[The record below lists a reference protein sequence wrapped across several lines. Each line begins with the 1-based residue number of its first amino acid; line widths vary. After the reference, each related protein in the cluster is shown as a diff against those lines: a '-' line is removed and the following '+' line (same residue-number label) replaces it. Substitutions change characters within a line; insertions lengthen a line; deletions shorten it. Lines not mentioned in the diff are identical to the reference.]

1 MAQHT
6 KKRPVSVSKKSNA
19 KMSEYFNVAKPDPTS
34 NEAEKRGL
42 TANITTAI
50 LAIAPVSMLFGF
62 TAYKA
67 DWSILEIFLVSLLGF
82 SGSGQFAA
90 LPLSNSGATFLTI
103 LFVSV
108 MINSRYF
115 AISLSCSKKLPPN
128 KLLKVFSSHTLGDEA
143 YAIEQGHNQRA
154 MLIIRFTIFGCWI
167 LFGVTGGIVAGLFP
181 NLLPVGINAS
191 IPASLVLLFLAISYL
206 KNRPY
211 KSGLITVPK
220 AILGFIVSGFL
231 YYTLGA
237 VYFWIPSV
245 VLLSAIYYLLK
256 SRY

>member
-1 MAQHT
+1 MNKYLNT
-6 KKRPVSVSKKSNA
+6 KKMFSASNTA
-19 KMSEYFNVAKPDPTS
+19 EYRAFLPHL
-34 NEAEKRGL
+34 L
-42 TANITTAI
+42 TA
-50 LAIAPVSMLFGF
+50 LFAIAPVSILFGF

-67 DWSILEIFLVSLLGF
+67 DWSIGEIFLVSLLGF

-90 LPLSNSGATFLTI
+90 LPLSSSGATFLTI

-115 AISLSCSKKLPPN
+115 AISLSCSKKLPTN

-154 MLIIRFTIFGCWI
+154 MLIIRFTIFGFWI
-167 LFGVTGGIVAGLFP
+167 LFGVTGGIVAGLYP
-181 NLLPVGINAS
+181 NLLPDGINAS

-211 KSGLITVPK
+211 KSGLITIPK

-231 YYTLGA
+231 YYTLGS

-245 VLLSAIYYLLK
+245 FLLSTIYYLLK

>member
-1 MAQHT
+1 M
-6 KKRPVSVSKKSNA
+6 R
-19 KMSEYFNVAKPDPTS
+19 ECFNVAKPNPTS
-34 NEAEKRGL
+34 NEAEKPGL

-50 LAIAPVSMLFGF
+50 FAIAPVSMLFGF

-67 DWSILEIFLVSLLGF
+67 GWSIGEIFLVSLLGF

-90 LPLSNSGATFLTI
+90 LPLSDSGATFLTI
-103 LFVSV
+103 LFVCI

-115 AISLSCSKKLPPN
+115 AISLSCSKKLPTN
-128 KLLKVFSSHTLGDEA
+128 KLLKVFSSHALGDEA
-143 YAIEQGHNQRA
+143 YAIEQGHSQRT
-154 MLIIRFTIFGCWI
+154 MLIIRFTIFVCWI
-167 LFGVTGGIVAGLFP
+167 VFGVTGGIIAGLFP
-181 NLLPVGINAS
+181 NLLPDGINAS
-191 IPASLVLLFLAISYL
+191 IPASLMLLFLAISYL

-220 AILGFIVSGFL
+220 VILGFIISGFL

-237 VYFWIPSV
+237 VYFWIPSI

>member
-1 MAQHT
+1 MSKYLNT
-6 KKRPVSVSKKSNA
+6 KKMLSASNTA
-19 KMSEYFNVAKPDPTS
+19 EYQVLLPQL
-34 NEAEKRGL
+34 L
-42 TANITTAI
+42 TAIFAV
-50 LAIAPVSMLFGF
+50 APVSMLFGF

-90 LPLSNSGATFLTI
+90 LPLSSSGVTFLTI

-115 AISLSCSKKLPPN
+115 AISLSCSKKLPTN

-143 YAIEQGHNQRA
+143 YAIEQGHNQKA

-181 NLLPVGINAS
+181 NLLPDGINAS

-211 KSGLITVPK
+211 KCGLITVPK

>member
-1 MAQHT
+1 MNKYLNT
-6 KKRPVSVSKKSNA
+6 KKIFSASNTA
-19 KMSEYFNVAKPDPTS
+19 EYRNLLP
-34 NEAEKRGL
+34 NLL
-42 TANITTAI
+42 TA
-50 LAIAPVSMLFGF
+50 LFAIAPVSMLFGF

-67 DWSILEIFLVSLLGF
+67 DWSIGEIFLVSLLGF

-90 LPLSNSGATFLTI
+90 LPLSSSGATFLTI

-128 KLLKVFSSHTLGDEA
+128 KLLKIFSSHTLGDEA

-181 NLLPVGINAS
+181 NLLPDGINAS

-245 VLLSAIYYLLK
+245 VLLSATYYLLK
-256 SRY
+256 SRD

>member
-1 MAQHT
+1 MMNKYLNT
-6 KKRPVSVSKKSNA
+6 KKVLSASNTA
-19 KMSEYFNVAKPDPTS
+19 EYRVLLPLL
-34 NEAEKRGL
+34 L
-42 TANITTAI
+42 TAIF
-50 LAIAPVSMLFGF
+50 AIAPVSMLFGF

-67 DWSILEIFLVSLLGF
+67 DWSIVEIFLVSLLGF

-90 LPLSNSGATFLTI
+90 LPLSESGASFLTI
-103 LFVSV
+103 AFVTT

-115 AISLSCSKKLPPN
+115 AISLSCSKKLPKN
-128 KLLKVFSSHTLGDEA
+128 KLLKVFASHALGDEA

-181 NLLPVGINAS
+181 NLLPDGINAS

-220 AILGFIVSGFL
+220 AMLGFIISGFL

-245 VLLSAIYYLLK
+245 VLLSATYYLLK
-256 SRY
+256 SRD